1 MSKATVGLPVVP
13 VKVTGI
19 GREKHL
25 ITYAFL
31 DNGSNSTFCTEDLLN
46 ELGMKGEET
55 SFSLSTIEKQNS
67 YGQM

>member
-1 MSKATVGLPVVP
+1 MSKVTVGLPVVP

-19 GREKHL
+19 GREKLL

-55 SFSLSTIEKQNS
+55 SFSLSTIEKQNI
-67 YGQM
+67 

>member
-1 MSKATVGLPVVP
+1 MSKVTVGLPMVP

-19 GREKHL
+19 GREKPL

-55 SFSLSTIEKQNS
+55 SFSLSTIEKQNI
-67 YGQM
+67 

>member
-1 MSKATVGLPVVP
+1 MSKVTVGLPVVP

-19 GREKHL
+19 GREKSL

-46 ELGMKGEET
+46 ELGMRGEET
-55 SFSLSTIEKQNS
+55 SFSLSTIEKQNI
-67 YGQM
+67 